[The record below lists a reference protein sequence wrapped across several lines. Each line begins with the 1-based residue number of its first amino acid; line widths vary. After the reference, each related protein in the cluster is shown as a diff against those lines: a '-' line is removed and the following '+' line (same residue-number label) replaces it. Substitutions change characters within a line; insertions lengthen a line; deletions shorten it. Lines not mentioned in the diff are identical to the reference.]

1 MSASIDANVLAYAS
15 NDAEPVQARAKAFIG
30 QLAEGPDLLYLFWPT
45 ILGYL
50 RIVTHPSILKRP
62 LTPVEAQTNIE
73 RLASRANVRTPG
85 ESNSFWELFLA
96 SGGAS
101 ARGNAVP
108 DTHLATLMR
117 GNGVRILYTRDRGFR
132 RFDFLDVRDPFTH
145 RVNESGR

>member
-1 MSASIDANVLAYAS
+1 MSASIDANVLVYAS
-15 NDAEPVQARAKAFIG
+15 NDADPAQARAKAFIG
-30 QLAEGPDLLYLFWPT
+30 QLAEAPDLLYLFWPT

-62 LTPVEAQTNIE
+62 LTPLEAQTNIQ
-73 RLASRANVRTPG
+73 RLATRANVRTPG
-85 ESNSFWELFLA
+85 ESNAFWDVYLN

-117 GNGVRILYTRDRGFR
+117 ENGVRILYTRDRGFR
-132 RFDFLDVRDPFTH
+132 RFDFLDVRDPFTR
-145 RVNESGR
+145 RVNESTR